1 MKRISFLIS
10 CTYALL
16 SLADVF
22 FSFTE
27 ISSWRYIT
35 KPLLMPALMLVLWLE
50 TGRSNIFTKL
60 IFLALV
66 CLWVGDIS
74 LMFTGYFIYG
84 LAFFLVAHIF
94 YLVSVLQIKGQKG
107 ILQFQPF
114 FALPIVVYLLLL
126 LSLLSGFLDKLK
138 IPVFVYGIV
147 ICSFWAAAM
156 NLFWKT
162 DRGTASLFFF
172 GSLQFVL
179 SDSLLA
185 VNRFVYPYYLLPGLV
200 MATYCTAQ
208 FLLTRG
214 AISYNKKF
222 ILKPVSN

>member
-16 SLADVF
+16 AFGDIF
-22 FSFTE
+22 FSFTD

-50 TGRSNIFTKL
+50 TGRSNVFTKL
-60 IFLALV
+60 VFLALA
-66 CLWVGDIS
+66 CSWAGDIS

-84 LAFFLVAHIF
+84 LAFFLIAHIF

-107 ILQFQPF
+107 ILQFQPL
-114 FALPIVVYLLLL
+114 FALPIVVYLVLL

-138 IPVFVYGIV
+138 VPVFIYGIV
-147 ICSFWAAAM
+147 ICSFWAATM

-162 DRGTASLFFF
+162 DRNIASLFFF

-200 MATYCTAQ
+200 MATYCAAQ
-208 FLLTRG
+208 FLLTRA
-214 AISYNKKF
+214 AISYNKKSATA
-222 ILKPVSN
+222 LN